1 MRRYAVLLVVLLAA
15 CGKSEAPA
23 DAPKKET
30 AAAQMPPEPKAFPK
44 PDACSLLSVESVA
57 SITGWK
63 APKVIPVDAGADYLS
78 SCTFVD
84 AAQPTRFVKVAVSL
98 GSAIPKSSE
107 EYAKTVG
114 DRSGTLRKP
123 ATPINTLAVPVI
135 EMDGGPDFQAMQ
147 ARLEQFVEL
156 TVTTQSM
163 DLTRSLFPPALVALR
178 AKLPDV

>member
-23 DAPKKET
+23 DAAKKGT
-30 AAAQMPPEPKAFPK
+30 AAAEMPPEA
-44 PDACSLLSVESVA
+44 
-57 SITGWK
+57 T
-63 APKVIPVDAGADYLS
+63 PVDAGVDYIS
-78 SCTFVD
+78 SCTFTD
-84 AAQPTRFVKVAVSL
+84 EAQPTRFVKVVVSL

-107 EYAKTVG
+107 EYANTVG

-123 ATPINTLAVPVI
+123 ATPITTLAVPVI

>member
-23 DAPKKET
+23 DAAKKGT

-44 PDACSLLSVESVA
+44 PDACSLLSVETVA

-63 APKVIPVDAGADYLS
+63 APTPKPVDAGADYIS
-78 SCTFVD
+78 SCMYVD
-84 AAQPTRFVKVAVSL
+84 AAQPTRFVKITVSL
-98 GSAIPKSSE
+98 GSAIPKNSE
-107 EYAKTVG
+107 DYAKTVG
-114 DRSGTLRKP
+114 DRSGTLLKP
-123 ATPINTLAVPVI
+123 ATPINTLVVPVI

-156 TVTTQSM
+156 TVFTQSM